1 MQDAVT
7 EHVDAPPTAVWGLVA
22 DVTQTH
28 RYSEETFEA
37 EWLDGATEPAV
48 GVRFRGH
55 VKRNGRGPTYW
66 TVCRITACEPGEE
79 FGFEVLAGN
88 RPVNTWHY
96 RFDAAGGGTDVTESF
111 RLPARPRPG
120 STGPSS
126 GGPADAPTAPTC
138 GRRCSA
144 SRPSS
149 SPTRAE
155 RAHHE

>member
-7 EHVDAPPTAVWGLVA
+7 EHVDAPPAAVWGLVA

-37 EWLDGATEPAV
+37 EWLDGATQPAV

-66 TVCRITACEPGEE
+66 TVCGITACEPGEE

-111 RLPARPRPG
+111 RLPATTATRIYWALLGRARG
-120 STGPSS
+120 RTNRANMRTTLRRIKAVVESD
-126 GGPADAPTAPTC
+126 GG
-138 GRRCSA
+138 
-144 SRPSS
+144 
-149 SPTRAE
+149 
-155 RAHHE
+155 